1 MPRGNGPLG
10 AGVASRLVVRWETP
24 RCVPHRLI
32 DDVPRGLTAEAIGGV
47 IQLFTRQGGGAPA
60 LGGSLTTGSR
70 GTLSGNLDYGGK
82 VGDTRFY
89 IGLAG
94 FHTSG
99 FSAINPDTNAAT
111 RAAVNPDNDGYRNTT
126 VNANVSHLIN
136 PRNEVGLRLY
146 ETRGLVNF
154 DSAFAT
160 PTTVHQTRN
169 STSSFTAYSK
179 NRILD
184 AWRSTLTFSKS
195 VDSSDQT
202 LNYKWDGHIRT
213 DQRQLTWQNEIAL
226 APTHK
231 LLLGAESLSQR
242 AESESTTSRFYPAR
256 QIGSV
261 LAGYSGS
268 VERAEFQLNL
278 RNDRYSDFGRT
289 NSYFAATGYNFTN
302 EWKVIA
308 QQSTAFKAPTF
319 NDLYFP
325 NFGSPNLLPER
336 AKSQEFGL
344 QWASGPHLLRVT
356 RFRTDYTDLI
366 VSAGTPA
373 RATNVAKAR
382 VNGVETHYNGQWFGF
397 DLRTNL
403 TLQDPVSVPADAVTG
418 PQLRRRARAFGNIG
432 VYRSVGPW
440 RFGADLYATNKRVDT
455 DITAFPSEKVGLASY
470 NLLTLTARYNVTKEI
485 YIAAKVDN
493 ATNAQYQLVH
503 GYNTPQRGFF
513 LTFGYQPK

>member
-1 MPRGNGPLG
+1 MGGRQKILAAVGNPLDRATQFTGAPGQGDVFWIG
-10 AGVASRLVVRWETP
+10 AGLHAKAAAYVAHGHAYLLQRQAHDVAQGRLNA
-24 RCVPHRLI
+24 
-32 DDVPRGLTAEAIGGV
+32 RGHL
-47 IQLFTRQGGGAPA
+47 
-60 LGGSLTTGSR
+60 
-70 GTLSGNLDYGGK
+70 
-82 VGDTRFY
+82 
-89 IGLAG
+89 
-94 FHTSG
+94 
-99 FSAINPDTNAAT
+99 
-111 RAAVNPDNDGYRNTT
+111 RAHA
-126 VNANVSHLIN
+126 
-136 PRNEVGLRLY
+136 
-146 ETRGLVNF
+146 
-154 DSAFAT
+154 
-160 PTTVHQTRN
+160 HQ
-169 STSSFTAYSK
+169 
-179 NRILD
+179 
-184 AWRSTLTFSKS
+184 
-195 VDSSDQT
+195 QPP
-202 LNYKWDGHIRT
+202 IRT

-289 NSYFAATGYNFTN
+289 NSYFAAAGYNFTN
-302 EWKVIA
+302 EWKAIA

-382 VNGVETHYNGQWFGF
+382 VNGVETNYNGQWFGF